1 MITILT
7 PTYNRA
13 ELLKSLF
20 ASLCS
25 QTCFDFEWLIG
36 DDGSTDDT
44 SLVVKTFKSDK
55 FPIRYYLKENGG
67 KHTALNYSHPYIKG
81 ELLFIVDSDDI
92 LTPDAIN
99 TINKD
104 WARFGQDPK
113 MGILSYTIQCS
124 NGELI
129 SEGDI
134 GEYYIDNDIN
144 YRVNKNIRGDRCEI
158 VRSDVFKKFKF
169 PVFAGERFMGE
180 GWLWKKIALEYNTV
194 YFSKSIYI
202 CEYLPGGLSKSG
214 RLFRMNNPYGMM
226 ENCKGFMI
234 PQVCRKVKIKEV
246 LLFGTY
252 GFCANLSLVE
262 MVRKSK
268 YHLLQLLMLPLS
280 YCLFRYWAKKN
291 GFKRIKND
299 PKK

>member
-1 MITILT
+1 MNKEKVSVII
-7 PTYNRA
+7 PVYNVENYIHRC
-13 ELLKSLF
+13 LNSVI
-20 ASLCS
+20 S
-25 QTCFDFEWLIG
+25 QTYDNLEIILV

-180 GWLWKKIALEYNTV
+180 G
-194 YFSKSIYI
+194 
-202 CEYLPGGLSKSG
+202 
-214 RLFRMNNPYGMM
+214 
-226 ENCKGFMI
+226 
-234 PQVCRKVKIKEV
+234 
-246 LLFGTY
+246 
-252 GFCANLSLVE
+252 
-262 MVRKSK
+262 
-268 YHLLQLLMLPLS
+268 
-280 YCLFRYWAKKN
+280 
-291 GFKRIKND
+291 
-299 PKK
+299 

>member
-25 QTCFDFEWLIG
+25 QTCFDFEWLIV

-99 TINKD
+99 TINKNFD
-104 WARFGQDPK
+104 LRPGAIIRDLDLRRPIYKQTAAYGHFGRTDIDLPWERTDK
-113 MGILSYTIQCS
+113 AEILREQS
-124 NGELI
+124 
-129 SEGDI
+129 
-134 GEYYIDNDIN
+134 
-144 YRVNKNIRGDRCEI
+144 
-158 VRSDVFKKFKF
+158 
-169 PVFAGERFMGE
+169 
-180 GWLWKKIALEYNTV
+180 
-194 YFSKSIYI
+194 SI
-202 CEYLPGGLSKSG
+202 K
-214 RLFRMNNPYGMM
+214 
-226 ENCKGFMI
+226 
-234 PQVCRKVKIKEV
+234 
-246 LLFGTY
+246 
-252 GFCANLSLVE
+252 
-262 MVRKSK
+262 
-268 YHLLQLLMLPLS
+268 
-280 YCLFRYWAKKN
+280 
-291 GFKRIKND
+291 
-299 PKK
+299 